1 MALMPWLFFVVILG
15 KGQNLG
21 RNTLLHMTNILSM
34 FFQLDNVHNILQCFL
49 TSPDNCLVQFL
60 TQVNNKLI
68 CIAKDVNCSEPSAPG
83 LLLLS
88 NCNLLLC

>member
-34 FFQLDNVHNILQCFL
+34 FFQLDNV
-49 TSPDNCLVQFL
+49 PEY
-60 TQVNNKLI
+60 
-68 CIAKDVNCSEPSAPG
+68 IAVFPR
-83 LLLLS
+83 
-88 NCNLLLC
+88 